1 MMVLMVCPLRRL
13 GLLLIFSL
21 TLVLPSF
28 SQAEGV
34 KGKVTSAVRDTIK
47 LDIGSDDGIKVGD
60 TGRIYYLIKVGDRE
74 KPIFIA
80 KVTITQVQEK
90 VATARIKEKTGE
102 VKIGFLVEVDV
113 KGGSLTVQ
121 SEPTGAT
128 VFVNSRSVGMTPY
141 EEVDTSPG
149 SYRIRIIKEG
159 HEAWEEEV
167 TVKLGKKVEVLA
179 QLKKTADGTSAVVWR
194 ESVTGIEFV
203 WLHGGCFE
211 MGSPSS
217 EKERFPD
224 EGPVHEVCVDGFWV
238 GKHEVTNGQFRKFRA
253 EHDSKLHQGYSLNG
267 DDQPVV
273 NISWEDAKAF
283 ADWLTKQY
291 RGKNIFRLPRE
302 GEWEFACR
310 GGKKT
315 SRYWGDH
322 SQEACGHE
330 NVADQTAKRLW
341 PHFVVHNCDDG
352 YTVTTTVG
360 KFPPNPFGL
369 HDMLGNVMEW
379 CEDVYNKDAYS
390 KHQQKNPLYAEDG
403 PFRVSRGGNW
413 YYEPSNERCAY
424 RHSDF
429 RATDRAPHQGF
440 RLVMQP

>member
-1 MMVLMVCPLRRL
+1 MMGLMVCPLRRL
-13 GLLLIFSL
+13 ALLLIFSL
-21 TLVLPSF
+21 TLVHPSF

-34 KGKVTSAVRDTIK
+34 KGKVTSVLRDTIK
-47 LDIGSDDGIKVGD
+47 LDIGSDEGIQLGDIGKVFYLIQVGD
-60 TGRIYYLIKVGDRE
+60 KE

-102 VKIGFLVEVDV
+102 VKVGFLVEVEV
-113 KGGSLTVQ
+113 KGGGFWVQ
-121 SEPTGAT
+121 TEPVGAT
-128 VFVNSRSVGMTPY
+128 VFINGRSVGVSPY
-141 EEVDTSPG
+141 EEVDAPPG

-167 TVKLGKKVEVLA
+167 TVKLGKKIEVLA

-203 WLHGGCFE
+203 WLHAGCFE
-211 MGSPSS
+211 MGSPSN
-217 EKERFPD
+217 EKGRFQD
-224 EGPVHEVCVDGFWV
+224 EGPIHEVCLDGFWI
-238 GKHEVTNGQFRKFRA
+238 GKHEVTNRQYRKFRA
-253 EHDSKLHQGYSLNG
+253 GHDSKSYQGYSLNG

-283 ADWLTKQY
+283 AEWLTKQY
-291 RGKNIFRLPRE
+291 RGRNVFRLPRE

-310 GGKKT
+310 GGTKT
-315 SRYWGDH
+315 SRYWGDD
-322 SQEACGHE
+322 SQEACKHE

-341 PHFVVHNCDDG
+341 SHFIVHNCDDS

-369 HDMLGNVMEW
+369 YDMLGNVMEW
-379 CEDVYNKDAYS
+379 CEDAYNKDAYS
-390 KHQQKNPLYAEDG
+390 KHQQKNPLYTEDG
-403 PFRVSRGGNW
+403 SFRVSRGGSW

-429 RATDRAPHQGF
+429 RATDRTPDQGF